1 MSELNAAEAPPRFWA
16 RPEQYL
22 LDAGKDGELLIAKIR
37 VALTFVLLLYGILVG
52 PVVLLN
58 DRLSFD
64 TYFL

>member
-1 MSELNAAEAPPRFWA
+1 MSELNAAEAPRRFWA